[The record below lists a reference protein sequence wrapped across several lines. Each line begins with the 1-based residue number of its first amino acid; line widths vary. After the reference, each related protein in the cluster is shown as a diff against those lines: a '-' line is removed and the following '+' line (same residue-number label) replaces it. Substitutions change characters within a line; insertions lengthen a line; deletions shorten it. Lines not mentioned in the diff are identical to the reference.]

1 MDPSQN
7 AIQESPARNPGGS
20 TGGTIKSS
28 NEQFPNNQNQP
39 VLGQTQPASGR
50 QANNRNTPVV
60 GQTQPATGQQPN
72 NQIPTTNTNEN
83 TNTSTS
89 SPSLV
94 AQSTSTIFT
103 TQIPASQQPDPP
115 ISNSPSSNP
124 TFSTQ
129 NIALIAAGGSLALV
143 ILIGIVALL
152 YYRRWK
158 KGNISDRRSLHSN
171 EGGEPLVFSTLE
183 ERSSSPLGNILHT
196 PAFASSSK
204 ATPVK
209 KVSPQTSP
217 ETPLSII
224 YQPESPASSPT
235 SSKSDQSNRS
245 KATFG
250 S

>member
-1 MDPSQN
+1 MSKSFQEPYLDPSQN
-7 AIQESPARNPGGS
+7 AIQEFPARNPGGS

-158 KGNISDRRSLHSN
+158 REISATADLCIAMKVVNHWYLVLLKRGVQVHLEISYILL
-171 EGGEPLVFSTLE
+171 PL
-183 ERSSSPLGNILHT
+183 PLQ
-196 PAFASSSK
+196 
-204 ATPVK
+204 VK
-209 KVSPQTSP
+209 LLP
-217 ETPLSII
+217 
-224 YQPESPASSPT
+224 
-235 SSKSDQSNRS
+235 
-245 KATFG
+245 
-250 S
+250 